1 MPFANNL
8 ADYLESLCTD
18 KPKAAPSV
26 DESRWREAIPII
38 APYIRRDLRIEQTE
52 AIEDVLKT
60 YLVPAL
66 RQTAGVDNRLLA
78 DWSRKM
84 GFVLKHKP
92 YGVKC
97 SVPLGYSIFFLKPG
111 EGFSFQRHLT
121 RKVEVF
127 HILRPLDGAKA
138 FLCSSEQ
145 WESAYD
151 AKRFGQ
157 WLSGSQDPA
166 FDRFSRTPQAGDV
179 MHVSELG
186 VVHSILGCV
195 LEEFATV
202 SVDLVDRL
210 HDQNS
215 RAPVTD
221 YPPRADVE
229 RWLKGLPTHLP
240 TVAYDTLEHEPKPL
254 ARSEFDD
261 HVSTVL
267 RTSEALIAEKF
278 HVNAGGRLALDVDAA
293 RPRALCIL
301 GGHCDLFLRGR
312 DEGGSADVAAIR
324 LGPGDVTLIAP
335 GAAAELRA
343 HDRLSVSSQ
352 RVDAEVALGT

>member
-1 MPFANNL
+1 MPFADSL
-8 ADYLESLCTD
+8 TDYLDSLCTD

-26 DESRWREAIPII
+26 DESRWREALPII
-38 APYIRRDLRIEQTE
+38 GPYIRRDLRIEQTE
-52 AIEDVLKT
+52 AIEDVLKA

-66 RQTAGVDNRLLA
+66 RQTTGADNRLLA

-97 SVPLGYSIFFLKPG
+97 AVPLGYSIFFLKPG

-121 RKVEVF
+121 KKVEVF
-127 HILRPLDGAKA
+127 HILQPLDHAKA
-138 FLCSSEQ
+138 FLSSSAQ
-145 WESAYD
+145 WESVYD
-151 AKRFGQ
+151 AKRFAQ
-157 WLSGSQDPA
+157 WLSGSPDPA

-179 MHVSELG
+179 MYVSELG

-221 YPPRADVE
+221 YPPRAEVE
-229 RWLKGLPTHLP
+229 AWLKALPTHLP

-254 ARSEFDD
+254 ERSVSGD
-261 HVSTVL
+261 HVSVVL
-267 RTSEALIAEKF
+267 RETDALMAEKF
-278 HVNAGGRLALDVDAA
+278 QVDAGGLLALDVDAA

-312 DEGGSADVAAIR
+312 DESASADVAAIR
-324 LGPGDVTLIAP
+324 LGPGDVTLVAP
-335 GAAAELRA
+335 GAAAELRV
-343 HDRLSVSSQ
+343 HDRVSLSSQ
-352 RVDAEVALGT
+352 RVDAEVALAK

>member
-1 MPFANNL
+1 
-8 ADYLESLCTD
+8 
-18 KPKAAPSV
+18 
-26 DESRWREAIPII
+26 
-38 APYIRRDLRIEQTE
+38 
-52 AIEDVLKT
+52 
-60 YLVPAL
+60 
-66 RQTAGVDNRLLA
+66 
-78 DWSRKM
+78 
-84 GFVLKHKP
+84 
-92 YGVKC
+92 VKC

-121 RKVEVF
+121 KKVEVF
-127 HILRPLDGAKA
+127 HILQPLAYAKA
-138 FLCSSEQ
+138 FLSSSAQ

-157 WLSGSQDPA
+157 WLSGSPDSA
-166 FDRFSRTPQAGDV
+166 FERYSRVPQAGDV
-179 MHVSELG
+179 MYVSELG

-221 YPPRADVE
+221 YPPRAEVE
-229 RWLKGLPTHLP
+229 GWLKALPTLLP
-240 TVAYDTLEHEPKPL
+240 TVAYDTFEHEPKPL
-254 ARSEFDD
+254 ERSTSGD
-261 HVSTVL
+261 HVSVVL
-267 RTSEALIAEKF
+267 RETEALMAEKTQ
-278 HVNAGGRLALDVDAA
+278 VNAGGRLVLEVDAA
-293 RPRALCIL
+293 RPRALCVL

-312 DEGGSADVAAIR
+312 DENASADVAAIR

-343 HDRLSVSSQ
+343 QDRVSLSSQ
-352 RVDAEVALGT
+352 RVDAEVALAK

>member
-1 MPFANNL
+1 MPFADSL

-18 KPKAAPSV
+18 KPMAAPAV
-26 DESRWREAIPII
+26 DESRWREALPII
-38 APYIRRDLRIEQTE
+38 GPFIRRDLQIEQTE
-52 AIEDVLKT
+52 AIEDVLKA
-60 YLVPAL
+60 YLTPAL
-66 RQTAGVDNRLLA
+66 RQTAGADNRLLA
-78 DWSRKM
+78 DWSREM

-97 SVPLGYSIFFLKPG
+97 AVPLGYSIFFLKPG
-111 EGFSFQRHLT
+111 QGFSFQRHLT

-127 HILRPLDGAKA
+127 HILEPLARAKA
-138 FLCSSEQ
+138 FLSSSAQ
-145 WESAYD
+145 WESTYD
-151 AKRFGQ
+151 ATRFGQ
-157 WLSGSQDPA
+157 WLSGSPDPA

-221 YPPRADVE
+221 YPPRAEVE
-229 RWLKGLPTHLP
+229 GWLKNLPTHLP

-254 ARSEFDD
+254 AQSVSDD
-261 HVSTVL
+261 HLSTVL
-267 RTSEALIAEKF
+267 RDSDALMAEKF
-278 HVNAGGRLALDVDAA
+278 QVNAGGRLVLDVDAQ
-293 RPRALCIL
+293 RPRALCLL
-301 GGHCDLFLRGR
+301 GGHSDLYVRGR
-312 DEGGSADVAAIR
+312 DESASADVAAIP

-343 HDRLSVSSQ
+343 HDRLSLSSQ
-352 RVDAEVALGT
+352 RVDPEVALAT